1 MSYTRKYQET
11 ISEKISK
18 QLKVSF
24 SSDSNGKISKVDVQI
39 DNKTHSFSGN
49 GTKNIDVEAKIPV
62 SFEIEVDTRS
72 FDTSVEH
79 CNTNVN
85 LLTGAVVATEV
96 AQIASINKNSKK
108 VASTIVNGFFGYIK
122 SEISQ
127 QISELTQNIDAQ
139 LMHLKELTDACVAKK
154 IQMEGDFNRIS
165 GRYIKIFD
173 DLNKELSNR
182 IMELDKPTFVFK
194 KELDNQSIRSV
205 KNDMVNTVLVFGKE
219 GGMLSSKLGVT
230 LAKKRALD
238 TLNQAKI
245 FLLQQKYLNY
255 TVQRSMINENIASTQ
270 YSPVCF
276 IESNEEKNQIS
287 KQIYLSSYITTM
299 QDNVKKNEMIEEF
312 SKETESWTT
321 ITSENNESIRKY
333 FNSEINDAYVGA
345 DPHTERVKAMI
356 NKIANLGTIQTINN

>member
-1 MSYTRKYQET
+1 MSYSRSYKER
-11 ISEKISK
+11 ISVPYSGTVSYRYPASK
-18 QLKVSF
+18 E
-24 SSDSNGKISKVDVQI
+24 G
-39 DNKTHSFSGN
+39 
-49 GTKNIDVEAKIPV
+49 GTANVPYKGTTNEDIQVYIDV
-62 SFEIEVDTRS
+62 DTNP
-72 FDTSVEH
+72 FDNSVEH

-139 LMHLKELTDACVAKK
+139 LIHLKELSDACVAKK
-154 IQMEGDFNRIS
+154 KQMEGDFNRIS
-165 GRYIKIFD
+165 SRYIKIFD

-194 KELDNQSIRSV
+194 NELDNQSIRSV

-219 GGMLSSKLGVT
+219 GGMLNSKLGVT

-245 FLLQQKYLNY
+245 FLLQQKDLNY
-255 TVQRSMINENIASTQ
+255 TVQRSMINENVTSKQ

-276 IESNEEKNQIS
+276 IESNAERNQIT
-287 KQIYLSSYITTM
+287 KQVYSSSYITSLK
-299 QDNVKKNEMIEEF
+299 DNAKVNEMIDDF
-312 SKETESWTT
+312 TDSSKSWT
-321 ITSENNESIRKY
+321 IMSAENNETIRKY
-333 FNSEINDAYVGA
+333 FNSEINNAYEGA

-356 NKIANLGTIQTINN
+356 NKIANIGTIETINN

>member
-1 MSYTRKYQET
+1 MSYSRSYNKRISVPYSGTVSYRYPA
-11 ISEKISK
+11 SEKGGTAN
-18 QLKVSF
+18 V
-24 SSDSNGKISKVDVQI
+24 
-39 DNKTHSFSGN
+39 HYSG
-49 GTKNIDVEAKIPV
+49 TTQEDIEVYIDV
-62 SFEIEVDTRS
+62 DTNP
-72 FDTSVEH
+72 FDNSVEH

-85 LLTGAVVATEV
+85 LLTGAVVATEA

-108 VASTIVNGFFGYIK
+108 VASTIVNGFFGYIR

-139 LMHLKELTDACVAKK
+139 LIHLKELSDSCVAKK
-154 IQMEGDFNRIS
+154 KQMEGDFNRIS
-165 GRYIKIFD
+165 GRYMKIFD

-194 KELDNQSIRSV
+194 KELDNQNIRSV
-205 KNDMVNTVLVFGKE
+205 KNDMVNIVLVFGKE
-219 GGMLSSKLGVT
+219 GGMLASKLGVT

-255 TVQRSMINENIASTQ
+255 TVQRSMINENITCKQ

-276 IESNEEKNQIS
+276 IESNSERNQIS
-287 KQIYLSSYITTM
+287 KQVYSSSYISSLN
-299 QDNVKKNEMIEEF
+299 DNTKVNEIIEDF
-312 SKETESWTT
+312 SDSSKSWTT
-321 ITSENNESIRKY
+321 ISVENNETIRKY
-333 FNSEINDAYVGA
+333 FNSEINNAYEGA

-356 NKIANLGTIQTINN
+356 NKIANIGTIQTINN